1 MCSKYENINVVI
13 LAGSKDFGRCRIA
26 SRTPVSKWPFIGRP
40 VIERVIRSL
49 GIQGVREITVCSEQD
64 VGDFAAF
71 YDEIRDIKLNFVEE
85 PLRAGTAGC
94 VRDAVSGRQKETTVV
109 IPAAM
114 VRPPDING
122 LICAHFEQKADLTAA
137 LNPCDE
143 QEAVGTSTG
152 IYVCNKKVLEHIPE
166 GGYCDIKEW
175 LIPELV
181 RLGYVV
187 KAYKLPWDV
196 HNFRDAQGYLNATAA
211 YLENEPSLNE
221 EIPSLRRKTE
231 QLWLDDGA
239 EVDPSAKFIGPVVVM
254 AGAKVSKGAVVFGP
268 TVIGRNCR
276 LGRNSV
282 VIRSVVWDGAD
293 IGTDC
298 EIQHCL
304 LDYNVKVKDNAVFR
318 YSQIPSVKAPTLIR
332 DGEQSRKLSGIGV
345 YNLRYCLQH
354 SVGWL
359 RSHSILPEPAKAG
372 WWLAAAAIT
381 IAFMWSYWPIIV
393 DLCNA
398 WKRSDEYSS
407 GMLVPFLAVYI
418 LWSRRDQ
425 LNAVPIK
432 PTMWG
437 LLALLFAEG
446 LRLFGAFFMYGFV
459 ERFSV
464 VVAVAAL
471 VLFLLGWQFFKKTIP
486 ILLFL
491 CLMLPWPNR
500 VQAAVALPLQRW
512 ATSSAAF
519 CLELI
524 GYNVALEGDIIRIGR
539 TTVAVAEACNG
550 LRMVTAFL
558 VISGMVVLLVKRQ
571 KWEKVVLLA
580 SSLPIALLCNSLR
593 LTVTAIAFT
602 LIKGDY
608 WEKLF
613 HDFGG
618 YAMMPVAI
626 AALVAELWFLQR
638 LTPYRAA

>member
-1 MCSKYENINVVI
+1 
-13 LAGSKDFGRCRIA
+13 
-26 SRTPVSKWPFIGRP
+26 
-40 VIERVIRSL
+40 
-49 GIQGVREITVCSEQD
+49 
-64 VGDFAAF
+64 
-71 YDEIRDIKLNFVEE
+71 
-85 PLRAGTAGC
+85 
-94 VRDAVSGRQKETTVV
+94 
-109 IPAAM
+109 
-114 VRPPDING
+114 
-122 LICAHFEQKADLTAA
+122 
-137 LNPCDE
+137 
-143 QEAVGTSTG
+143 
-152 IYVCNKKVLEHIPE
+152 
-166 GGYCDIKEW
+166 
-175 LIPELV
+175 
-181 RLGYVV
+181 
-187 KAYKLPWDV
+187 
-196 HNFRDAQGYLNATAA
+196 
-211 YLENEPSLNE
+211 
-221 EIPSLRRKTE
+221 
-231 QLWLDDGA
+231 
-239 EVDPSAKFIGPVVVM
+239 M